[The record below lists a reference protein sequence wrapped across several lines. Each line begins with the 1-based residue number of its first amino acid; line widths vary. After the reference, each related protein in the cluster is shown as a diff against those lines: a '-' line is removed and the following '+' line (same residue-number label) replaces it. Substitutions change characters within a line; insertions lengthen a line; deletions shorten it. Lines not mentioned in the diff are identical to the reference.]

1 MVDSS
6 VKHKVLIVDDTPEN
20 IQILM
25 ETLKGEYAIV
35 AAINGQKALQ
45 MAVADPTPDIILL
58 DIMMPGLDGYQVCEK
73 LKADEK
79 TADIPVIFVTA
90 MSEAEDEQK
99 GLDLGAVDYI
109 TKPIQPGL
117 VKARVRNQLELKQ
130 HRDHLGEL
138 VKERTQEL
146 EITRDATINSLATLA
161 EYRDPETGGHI
172 KRTQNYIKILSEK
185 LRENPKFT
193 DFLDDMTL
201 EQLFKSAPLH
211 DIGKV
216 GVKDSILLKPG
227 KLTDEEFEEM
237 KHHTTYGQDTV
248 FRVEMELGGDMETSF
263 LRFAREIAY
272 THQEKWDGSGYP
284 QGLKEEGIPISGRLM
299 AIADVYD
306 ALISRRVYK
315 PPFTHSKAVDII
327 TEGKGQHFD
336 PDMVDAFLE
345 VREEIRTVAIEYA
358 DHDEEREA
366 LAQ

>member
-1 MVDSS
+1 MSDSS

-25 ETLKGEYAIV
+25 ETLKGEYTIV

-45 MAVADPTPDIILL
+45 MAAADPTPDIILL

-73 LKADEK
+73 LKADAK
-79 TADIPVIFVTA
+79 TANIPVIFVTA

-109 TKPIQPGL
+109 TKPIQPAL
-117 VKARVRNQLELKQ
+117 VKSRVRNQLELKR
-130 HRDHLGEL
+130 HRDHLEEL
-138 VKERTQEL
+138 VKERTREL
-146 EITRDATINSLATLA
+146 EVTQDATINSLATLA

-172 KRTQNYIKILSEK
+172 KRTQNYVKILAEK
-185 LRENPKFT
+185 LKENPKFA
-193 DFLDDMTL
+193 DFFDDTTI

-216 GVKDSILLKPG
+216 GVADSILLKPG

-237 KHHTTYGQDTV
+237 KKHTVYGSDTV
-248 FRVEMELGGDMETSF
+248 FRVEMDLGGDVEQSF

-284 QGLKEEGIPISGRLM
+284 QGLKEENIPISGRLM
-299 AIADVYD
+299 ALADVYD

-336 PDMVDAFLE
+336 PDMTDAFLE
-345 VREEIRTVAIEYA
+345 VHEEIRQIAIEYA